1 MKRSFLTSQFETP
14 EQSAG
19 FLLWQT
25 YNKWHRLQSEALAAL
40 DLTHVQ
46 FVLLAS
52 TCWLARMHKETTQ
65 IMVATQASTDPM
77 MTSQVL
83 RTLER
88 NGYLIR
94 KVNRSDQRE
103 RLISPTELGK
113 QLLKKA
119 LVAVETI
126 DAQFFERLGDKQPE
140 FLKELQQLL
149 K

>member
-14 EQSAG
+14 EQSSG

-40 DLTHVQ
+40 GLTHVQ

-52 TCWLARMHKETTQ
+52 TCWLALIQQEITQ
-65 IMVATQASTDPM
+65 IMIATQASTDPM

-83 RTLER
+83 RTLEK
-88 NGYLIR
+88 NGYVIR

-103 RLISPTELGK
+103 RLISPTDKGK

-126 DAQFFERLGDKQPE
+126 DANFFEKLGDKQPA

-149 K
+149 T